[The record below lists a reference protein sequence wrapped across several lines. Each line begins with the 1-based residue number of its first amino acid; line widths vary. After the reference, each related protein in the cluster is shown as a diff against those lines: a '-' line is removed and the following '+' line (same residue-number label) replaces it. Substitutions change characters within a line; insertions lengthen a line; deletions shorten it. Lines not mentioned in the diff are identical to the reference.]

1 MSMLIGPGLVLW
13 GSEDTLSPRAEQDLM
28 VDAMRDARFV
38 EIPGCGHLAAVEA
51 PEATA
56 AAIIAF
62 LRDVERLP
70 QAT

>member
-1 MSMLIGPGLVLW
+1 
-13 GSEDTLSPRAEQDLM
+13 
-28 VDAMRDARFV
+28 MRDARFV

-56 AAIIAF
+56 SALLDF

-70 QAT
+70 RHT